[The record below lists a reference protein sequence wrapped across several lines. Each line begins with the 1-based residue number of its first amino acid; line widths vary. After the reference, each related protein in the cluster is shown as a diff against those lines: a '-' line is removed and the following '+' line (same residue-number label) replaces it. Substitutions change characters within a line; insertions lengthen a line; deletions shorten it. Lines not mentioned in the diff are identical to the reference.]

1 MSIGQADDPTWSRTR
16 REFFYAS
23 IPDQRLMVAPYSV
36 EGDSFRIEKPQVW
49 SESRFVGRPRAPSR
63 DLDLH
68 PDGLRFV
75 VAAGSSADR
84 PVELNRVVFIFNFA
98 DGLRQL
104 SAPRD

>member
-1 MSIGQADDPTWSRTR
+1 
-16 REFFYAS
+16 
-23 IPDQRLMVAPYSV
+23 MVAPYSV

-68 PDGLRFV
+68 PDGLRFGL
-75 VAAGSSADR
+75 ASGSSSER
-84 PVELNRVVFIFNFA
+84 PVTLNKVVFIFNFG

-104 SAPRD
+104 SAPGRD